1 MNSDRETT
9 STSDPLVQR
18 SLADGLPVALIKRI
32 GSVLVVDDEPIMRT
46 ILCSVFEK
54 LGIVTVEVAN
64 DAVTALELARS
75 NRYGLILSDIQM
87 EPMNGIELLRSLR
100 GTNNATTPVLLT
112 TGIYSTK
119 IAAEAKEVGARWFIL
134 KPFSTQQIGRKLRE
148 IFP

>member
-1 MNSDRETT
+1 MIPHRDTT
-9 STSDPLVQR
+9 STSDPLGQR
-18 SLADGLPVALIKRI
+18 SLANGLPVALIKRI

-64 DAVTALELARS
+64 DAVTALELART

-148 IFP
+148 MLP

>member
-9 STSDPLVQR
+9 STSDPLGQR
-18 SLADGLPVALIKRI
+18 SLANGLPVALIKRI

-64 DAVTALELARS
+64 DAVTALELART

-148 IFP
+148 MLP

>member
-9 STSDPLVQR
+9 STSDPLGQR
-18 SLADGLPVALIKRI
+18 SLANGLPVALIKRI

-64 DAVTALELARS
+64 DAVTALELART

-134 KPFSTQQIGRKLRE
+134 KPFSTRQIGRKLQE
-148 IFP
+148 IFA

>member
-9 STSDPLVQR
+9 STSDPLGQR

-64 DAVTALELARS
+64 DAVTALELART